1 MPSFPHYKPFVPEV
15 AEIKAAERKKN
26 MRLEISTK
34 ILIAGLNNIGEN
46 TFTDLPDRAIKIADR
61 LMRLNEEFEPDMN
74 LVDADCL
81 TKIAD
86 ALKEIETL
94 ILRINDLWKKFLSGN
109 PKNP

>member
-1 MPSFPHYKPFVPEV
+1 MHCTNNVT
-15 AEIKAAERKKN
+15 IKNNKKVTNAKNKLMGPDSATKQTER
-26 MRLEISTK
+26 
-34 ILIAGLNNIGEN
+34 
-46 TFTDLPDRAIKIADR
+46 
-61 LMRLNEEFEPDMN
+61 PDMN

-94 ILRINDLWKKFLSGN
+94 ILRIDDLWKKFLNGN